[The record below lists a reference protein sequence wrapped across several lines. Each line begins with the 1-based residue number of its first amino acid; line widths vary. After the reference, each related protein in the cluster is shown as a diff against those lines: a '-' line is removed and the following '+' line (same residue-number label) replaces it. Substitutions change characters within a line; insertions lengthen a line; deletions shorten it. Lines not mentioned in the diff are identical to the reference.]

1 MILQRVA
8 RWRMM
13 QSTETEERLP
23 VRSTMKRLLERLGF
37 VHVAGWVRKS
47 DAPAIQRKIE
57 AARKDVER
65 IKRDG

>member
-1 MILQRVA
+1 
-8 RWRMM
+8 MM

-37 VHVAGWVRKS
+37 VHVAGWVKES
-47 DAPAIQRKIE
+47 DAPAIRRKIE
-57 AARKDVER
+57 AAREEVEE